1 MKLHVGE
8 PNDDSKQTNCRCII
22 NGGKKESP
30 LSDNPK
36 NIYLPPKEQLDRIT
50 KAELDAWKIGYQ
62 QTEEQ
67 RELVISLENEASRSK
82 EKAMR
87 MGVQLLSTTD
97 STTFDHYDVCGL
109 VRSNDDDKLEEHMAM
124 TDVDMSV
131 VLPEPELLPT
141 SSDEKVD
148 YKDFI
153 IKVGGN
159 EET

>member
-1 MKLHVGE
+1 
-8 PNDDSKQTNCRCII
+8 
-22 NGGKKESP
+22 
-30 LSDNPK
+30 
-36 NIYLPPKEQLDRIT
+36 
-50 KAELDAWKIGYQ
+50 
-62 QTEEQ
+62 
-67 RELVISLENEASRSK
+67 
-82 EKAMR
+82 
-87 MGVQLLSTTD
+87 
-97 STTFDHYDVCGL
+97 
-109 VRSNDDDKLEEHMAM
+109 MAM

>member
-1 MKLHVGE
+1 MEVYTAYG
-8 PNDDSKQTNCRCII
+8 
-22 NGGKKESP
+22 
-30 LSDNPK
+30 
-36 NIYLPPKEQLDRIT
+36 T
-50 KAELDAWKIGYQ
+50 KKIGYQ

-97 STTFDHYDVCGL
+97 STTFDHCDVCGL
-109 VRSNDDDKLEEHMAM
+109 VRSNDDDKMEEHMAM